1 MTKTTTNKL
10 SDSDNLVMLQ
20 LGYYG
25 RFVLPVDAAT
35 EIMRLLIQSHAAA
48 VDTHHPGNGVAAFY
62 HPKKPEL
69 SLSALDHDF
78 MSDCPVDSKPQE
90 DYFSWL
96 KTKAELLGLE
106 YTPEPYAVYLAAK
119 NAT

>member
-48 VDTHHPGNGVAAFY
+48 VDTHHPGNGVEAFY
-62 HPKKPEL
+62 YPKKPEL

-78 MSDCPVDSKPQE
+78 MSDCPVDSKLQE
-90 DYFSWL
+90 GYFSWL
-96 KTKAELLGLE
+96 KTKAEIIGKG
-106 YTPEPYAVYLAAK
+106 YVPETYSVYLTSK
-119 NAT
+119 ES